1 MLIVGHDRHDE
12 HDGRTTDTTTAFT
25 VFAALPDDSRRSSVA
40 TVISA

>member
-1 MLIVGHDRHDE
+1 MLVVGHDRHDE

-25 VFAALPDDSRRSSVA
+25 VFTALPDDPRRRSVA